1 MLVNSELYIALKEAG
16 ASHES
21 AEAAAVILAEHELQ
35 FLKMKMWR
43 VEALRGVAI
52 VAIGLGIRAGSPL
65 RIALTLGLVICDQSS
80 DERPE
85 KPPEVSQESGR

>member
-16 ASHES
+16 ASHER

-35 FLKMKMWR
+35 FLKMKVWR

-52 VAIGLGIRAGSPL
+52 VAIGLVF
-65 RIALTLGLVICDQSS
+65 ALVAHY
-80 DERPE
+80 
-85 KPPEVSQESGR
+85 VSR